1 MYQAPIDD
9 YDFLLRHVIDGSR
22 HLDAITAGQVKLD
35 DVREILSGAATYTRK
50 SPCVS
55 TSSRKESTNVRVSNC
70 R

>member
-22 HLDAITAGQVKLD
+22 HLDVIPAGEVKLD

-50 SPCVS
+50 SPCVFQ
-55 TSSRKESTNVRVSNC
+55 NGG
-70 R
+70 